1 MPLGPSR
8 RRVLAAVAS
17 AAAAGLAGCLGGN
30 DDQASDGTTT
40 PTATDSG
47 TPTPAGAADPF
58 CAPITGTATPYDTA
72 GTPFVF
78 TYDYVDSWTVE
89 EPFGTST
96 SRAQRVVSPTLSSA
110 DGESATIRV
119 AQSLSPVTAAD
130 AQETISFLTDREENN
145 GVTYETEFNGETVAF
160 IELPNVDVNSYNTHL
175 PYGDGEERYY
185 SMSIVTFLD
194 GGGPGRTIGDCT
206 DAVNA
211 ATRTTLESIA
221 PNPETT
227 IDEV

>member
-1 MPLGPSR
+1 VAGA
-8 RRVLAAVAS
+8 AAV
-17 AAAAGLAGCLGGN
+17 GLAGCSGGG

-47 TPTPAGAADPF
+47 TTTPTADAVDSF
-58 CAPITGTATPYDTA
+58 CAPITGSATPYDTA

-110 DGESATIRV
+110 DGESSATIRV

-130 AQETISFLTDREENN
+130 ARDTIEFLTDRQENN
-145 GVTYETEFNGETVAF
+145 GVTYETEFNGETVEF
-160 IELPNVDVNSYNTHL
+160 VEFPDVDVNSYNTHL

-185 SMSIVTFLD
+185 SMSIVTILD
-194 GGGPGRTIGDCT
+194 GGGPGRTISRCT

-211 ATRTTLESIA
+211 ATRATLESLA
-221 PNPETT
+221 PNPDSTV
-227 IDEV
+227 DEV